1 MATSSKARYLAH
13 GTFYAEL
20 RRRVGIHFATL
31 GCAPERGA
39 GEVSLLPL
47 GLWRSR
53 AAPPDLAGGHVLRAG
68 LADREPH
75 DGRDIPA
82 SPLRGGGSVSRP
94 RRGGGAGA
102 Y

>member
-1 MATSSKARYLAH
+1 MAV
-13 GTFYAEL
+13 
-20 RRRVGIHFATL
+20 RRRFQRISRRQDRGTTLSATARPKSL
-31 GCAPERGA
+31 DHGG
-39 GEVSLLPL
+39 GEVPLPPL

-75 DGRDIPA
+75 DGRDILA
-82 SPLRGGGSVSRP
+82 SSLRGGGSVSGL
-94 RRGGGAGA
+94 RRGGGAVA